1 MTELASTMMPR
12 EIASQAAEA
21 IHALNHLAT
30 EGGELTSP
38 GEVSDII
45 ASLGQMGRDLPQLC
59 EHLARFLVAQ
69 TEDGQVAHDAG
80 QEPGD
85 SVTEVIEALAAAGQA
100 ADMMTAA
107 LDEAHRAS
115 AELRSAR

>member
-1 MTELASTMMPR
+1 MTELASTMTPR

-21 IHALNHLAT
+21 IRALNYLVA
-30 EGGELTSP
+30 EGKELTSP
-38 GEVSDII
+38 GEVRDII
-45 ASLGQMGRDLPQLC
+45 ASLELMGHGLPQLC
-59 EHLARFLVAQ
+59 EHLARFLVAHN
-69 TEDGQVAHDAG
+69 EDGQMAHGAG
-80 QEPGD
+80 DDPGH
-85 SVTEVIEALAAAGQA
+85 SVTEVIEALTAAGQA